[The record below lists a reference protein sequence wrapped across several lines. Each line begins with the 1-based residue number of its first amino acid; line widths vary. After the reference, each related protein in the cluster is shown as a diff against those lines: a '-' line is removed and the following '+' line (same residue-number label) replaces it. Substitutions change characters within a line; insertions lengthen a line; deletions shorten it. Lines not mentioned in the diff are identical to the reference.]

1 MIIEG
6 ERFTFVDTFETPI
19 KVADSWVMPK
29 NKLGDGNG
37 EAKLYVG
44 SRDKMEQFFGE
55 IGFRV
60 TCFVLRQDLQA
71 YMNAIKAEYFAPSQ
85 EYRGHDEMQSL
96 WLERMEKIN
105 ALPSGIVDF
114 TVCEQSQIAG
124 SRGYVNS
131 SDKVYKLIREISLP
145 LVTYISAMRLDY
157 NGLPMFYLK
166 LFADFE
172 EIEKRKAFIE
182 NYGAFKQKEEKP
194 FFGVHE
200 EIIEI
205 KKPVIKYGREGQDEY
220 RHKLLEECPFCPI
233 TMINEESL
241 LIASHI
247 KPWAVSDSN
256 ERIDPNN
263 GFILSPLYDKLFD
276 RGYITFTEDKRV
288 NISNWLS
295 RQVKDRIGIKENQ
308 LFQFLPMN
316 EARAQYLEYHRST
329 VFKGSFI

>member
-6 ERFTFVDTFETPI
+6 ESFKFEDTLDTPI
-19 KVADSWVMPK
+19 TVADSWVMPK

-44 SRDKMEQFFGE
+44 PRDKMESFFGE
-55 IGFRV
+55 IGFTA

-71 YMNAIKAEYFAPSQ
+71 YMMAIKSEYLTPSQ
-85 EYRGHDEMQSL
+85 EYRGKDEMRIL
-96 WLERMEKIN
+96 WLERMAKIN

-114 TVCEQSQIAG
+114 TIKEQSQIAG

-131 SDKVYKLIREISLP
+131 TDKIYKLIREISLP
-145 LVTYISAMRLDY
+145 LVSYISAMRLDY
-157 NGLPMFYLK
+157 NGQPMFYLK

-172 EIEKRKAFIE
+172 EIEKRKAYIE
-182 NYGAFKQKEEKP
+182 NYGAVKQEDEESFIGAQEEPVDSKP
-194 FFGVHE
+194 
-200 EIIEI
+200 
-205 KKPVIKYGREGQDEY
+205 KTRYGREGQDEY
-220 RHKLLEECPFCPI
+220 RRKLLDECPFCPI

-247 KPWAVSDSN
+247 KPWAVSDSK

-276 RGYITFTEDKRV
+276 RGYITFTDDKRV
-288 NISNWLS
+288 SISNWLS
-295 RQVKDRIGIKENQ
+295 RQVKERIGIKDNQ
-308 LFQFLPMN
+308 KFQFLPIN
-316 EARAQYLEYHRST
+316 QERAKYLEYHRST
-329 VFKGSFI
+329 VFKG

>member
-6 ERFTFVDTFETPI
+6 ERFTFEDTYDTPI
-19 KVADSWVMPK
+19 TVADSWVMPK

-37 EAKLYVG
+37 EAKLYFG

-55 IGFRV
+55 IGFTA

-71 YMNAIKAEYFAPSQ
+71 YMQAIKAEYFTPSQ
-85 EYRGHDEMQSL
+85 NYRGRDEMHRL
-96 WLERMEKIN
+96 WAERMEKIN
-105 ALPSGIVDF
+105 NLPSGVVIF
-114 TVCEQSQIAG
+114 TIREQSQIAG
-124 SRGYVNS
+124 PRGYVNS

-145 LVTYISAMRLDY
+145 LVSYISAMRLDY
-157 NGLPMFYLK
+157 NGQPMFYLK

-182 NYGAFKQKEEKP
+182 NYGASMRQEEDEIP
-194 FFGVHE
+194 WRACE
-200 EIIEI
+200 EEPEKRI
-205 KKPVIKYGREGQDEY
+205 PTPRYSREGQEEY
-220 RHKLLEECPFCPI
+220 RRRLLEECPFCPI

-247 KPWAVSDSN
+247 KPWAVSNSV

-276 RGYITFTEDKRV
+276 RGYITFTNEKRV
-288 NISNWLS
+288 IISNWLS
-295 RQVKDRIGIKENQ
+295 RQVKERIGIKENQ
-308 LFQFLPMN
+308 LFQFLPIN
-316 EARAQYLEYHRST
+316 ESRATYLEYHRSA
-329 VFKGSFI
+329 VFKG

>member
-6 ERFTFVDTFETPI
+6 ENFKFEDTFETPI
-19 KVADSWVMPK
+19 TVADSWVMPK

-44 SRDKMEQFFGE
+44 SRDKMESFFGE
-55 IGFRV
+55 IGFTA

-71 YMNAIKAEYFAPSQ
+71 YMMAIKSEYLTPSQ
-85 EYRGHDEMQSL
+85 EYRGKDDMRML

-105 ALPSGIVDF
+105 TLPSGIVVF
-114 TVCEQSQIAG
+114 TVKEQSQIAG

-131 SDKVYKLIREISLP
+131 TDKVYKLIREISLP
-145 LVTYISAMRLDY
+145 LVSYISAMRLNY
-157 NGLPMFYLK
+157 NGQPMFYLK

-172 EIEKRKAFIE
+172 EIEKRKAYIE
-182 NYGAFKQKEEKP
+182 NYGTVKQEDKEY
-194 FFGVHE
+194 FWGVKDDSSESKQH
-200 EIIEI
+200 IR
-205 KKPVIKYGREGQDEY
+205 YGREGQDEY
-220 RHKLLEECPFCPI
+220 RRKLLEECPFCPI

-247 KPWAVSDSN
+247 KPWAVSDSK

-276 RGYITFTEDKRV
+276 RGYITFTDDKRV
-288 NISNWLS
+288 SISNWLS
-295 RQVKDRIGIKENQ
+295 RQVKERIGIKENQ
-308 LFQFLPMN
+308 MFQFLPIN
-316 EARAQYLEYHRST
+316 QERTKYLEYHRST
-329 VFKGSFI
+329 VFKG